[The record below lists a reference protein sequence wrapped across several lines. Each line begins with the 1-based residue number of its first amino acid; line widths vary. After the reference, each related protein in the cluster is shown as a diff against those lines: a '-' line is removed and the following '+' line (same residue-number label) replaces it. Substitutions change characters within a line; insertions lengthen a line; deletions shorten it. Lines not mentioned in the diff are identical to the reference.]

1 MEKKLKLSV
10 SGKTKKSLKNIDV
23 NKFSGKRSVVIEKSS
38 NKLVK
43 RGSSF
48 APKKTLFDSKF
59 KSTTSDFEKR
69 KLAEQRAT
77 KRLKDESNVKDKKL
91 ETTLDEQGVVTK
103 NAKPGDPMPKS
114 ETGTPG
120 QGIQDLGGPTPF
132 NSKPDDD
139 SNKMKTGGG
148 PTATPPQTKPSDASG
163 QKAEFST
170 KGDVHASHEPEG
182 EVIEEEQEE
191 ETIQV
196 DLSADVAALTEG
208 EDLSEEFKAKAATIF
223 EAAVISRLNEELG
236 RMHDDYAK
244 VLEEEIE
251 SVKTELAEK
260 VDEYLSFA
268 TNKWA
273 KDNALAIEHGI
284 KTEMAESVLAGLKQ
298 VFSENF
304 IDVPEEKVDLVD
316 EMTGQLDTMEKK
328 LNSQIEENV
337 TLTKEI
343 GGYIKNGIVTELSD
357 GLSVAQK
364 EKFASLT
371 DAVEFENEESFR
383 EKVKTIRESYF
394 NNGKPEATTVTEDV
408 EVDASTQVDGT
419 MGAYVNALSR
429 WAK

>member
-1 MEKKLKLSV
+1 MSE
-10 SGKTKKSLKNIDV
+10 
-23 NKFSGKRSVVIEKSS
+23 
-38 NKLVK
+38 
-43 RGSSF
+43 
-48 APKKTLFDSKF
+48 
-59 KSTTSDFEKR
+59 
-69 KLAEQRAT
+69 
-77 KRLKDESNVKDKKL
+77 KL

-316 EMTGQLDTMEKK
+316 EMTEQLDTMEKK

-337 TLTKEI
+337 ALTKEI

-394 NNGKPEATTVTEDV
+394 NNGKPEATTVSEDV
-408 EVDASTQVDGT
+408 EVDASTQVEGT

>member
-1 MEKKLKLSV
+1 M
-10 SGKTKKSLKNIDV
+10 
-23 NKFSGKRSVVIEKSS
+23 
-38 NKLVK
+38 
-43 RGSSF
+43 
-48 APKKTLFDSKF
+48 
-59 KSTTSDFEKR
+59 SD
-69 KLAEQRAT
+69 
-77 KRLKDESNVKDKKL
+77 KL
-91 ETTLDEQGVVTK
+91 EKTVTESSVTA

-114 ETGTPG
+114 EAGTPG
-120 QGIQDLGGPTPF
+120 QPGYQDLGGPTPS
-132 NSKPDDD
+132 NSKPDDE
-139 SNKMKTGGG
+139 SNKYKTGGG
-148 PTATPPQTKPSDASG
+148 PTAVPPSTKPSDASA

-170 KGDVHASHEPEG
+170 KGDVHASHKPEG
-182 EVIEEEQEE
+182 EEITEEETT

-273 KDNALAIEHGI
+273 KDNSLALEHGI
-284 KTEMAESVLAGLKQ
+284 KTEMAESVLGGLKQ
-298 VFSENF
+298 VFAENF
-304 IDVPEEKVDLVD
+304 IEVPDEKVDLVD

-337 TLTKEI
+337 SLTNEI
-343 GGYIKNGIVTELSD
+343 GGYIKNGIVNELSD

-371 DAVEFENEESFR
+371 DAVEFENEETFR

-394 NNGKPEATTVTEDV
+394 NDGKPATNVVTEDV
-408 EVDASTQVDGT
+408 EVDAPSVEGT

>member
-1 MEKKLKLSV
+1 MMSKIEE
-10 SGKTKKSLKNIDV
+10 KSL
-23 NKFSGKRSVVIEKSS
+23 
-38 NKLVK
+38 
-43 RGSSF
+43 
-48 APKKTLFDSKF
+48 
-59 KSTTSDFEKR
+59 
-69 KLAEQRAT
+69 
-77 KRLKDESNVKDKKL
+77 DENA
-91 ETTLDEQGVVTK
+91 VTA
-103 NAKPGDPMPKS
+103 NAKPADPMPKS
-114 ETGTPG
+114 EAGTPG
-120 QGIQDLGGPTPF
+120 QAGYQDLGGPTPM

-139 SNKMKTGGG
+139 SNKYKTGGG

-163 QKAEFST
+163 KTVDSM
-170 KGDVHASHEPEG
+170 KGDVKAGHEPEG
-182 EVIEEEQEE
+182 DVIAEDEAQKEEEVIE
-191 ETIQV
+191 V
-196 DLSADVAALTEG
+196 DLSADVQALTEG
-208 EDLSEEFKAKAATIF
+208 EDLSEEFKEKAKTIF
-223 EAAVISRLNEELG
+223 EAAVVTRLNEELG

-337 TLTKEI
+337 ALTKEI

-408 EVDASTQVDGT
+408 EVDASTQVEGT

>member
-1 MEKKLKLSV
+1 M
-10 SGKTKKSLKNIDV
+10 
-23 NKFSGKRSVVIEKSS
+23 
-38 NKLVK
+38 
-43 RGSSF
+43 
-48 APKKTLFDSKF
+48 
-59 KSTTSDFEKR
+59 SD
-69 KLAEQRAT
+69 
-77 KRLKDESNVKDKKL
+77 KL
-91 ETTLDEQGVVTK
+91 EKTVTESSVTA

-114 ETGTPG
+114 EAGTPG
-120 QGIQDLGGPTPF
+120 QPGYQDLGGPTPS
-132 NSKPDDD
+132 NSKPDDE
-139 SNKMKTGGG
+139 SNKYKTGGG
-148 PTATPPQTKPSDASG
+148 PTATPPQTKPSDASA

-170 KGDVHASHEPEG
+170 KGDVHASHKPEG
-182 EVIEEEQEE
+182 EEITEEEKE

-408 EVDASTQVDGT
+408 EVDASTQVEGT

>member
-1 MEKKLKLSV
+1 M
-10 SGKTKKSLKNIDV
+10 
-23 NKFSGKRSVVIEKSS
+23 
-38 NKLVK
+38 
-43 RGSSF
+43 
-48 APKKTLFDSKF
+48 
-59 KSTTSDFEKR
+59 SD
-69 KLAEQRAT
+69 
-77 KRLKDESNVKDKKL
+77 KL
-91 ETTLDEQGVVTK
+91 EKTVTESSVTA

-114 ETGTPG
+114 EAGTPG
-120 QGIQDLGGPTPF
+120 QPGYQDLGGPTPS
-132 NSKPDDD
+132 NSKPDDE
-139 SNKMKTGGG
+139 SNKYKTGGG
-148 PTATPPQTKPSDASG
+148 PTATPPQTKPSDASA

-170 KGDVHASHEPEG
+170 KGDVHASHKPEG
-182 EVIEEEQEE
+182 EEITEEEKE

-273 KDNALAIEHGI
+273 KDNSLALEHGI

-337 TLTKEI
+337 SLTNEI
-343 GGYIKNGIVTELSD
+343 GGYIKNGIVNELSD
-357 GLSVAQK
+357 GLSVSQK

-408 EVDASTQVDGT
+408 EVDAPSVEGT

>member
-1 MEKKLKLSV
+1 MSKIEE
-10 SGKTKKSLKNIDV
+10 KSL
-23 NKFSGKRSVVIEKSS
+23 
-38 NKLVK
+38 
-43 RGSSF
+43 
-48 APKKTLFDSKF
+48 
-59 KSTTSDFEKR
+59 
-69 KLAEQRAT
+69 
-77 KRLKDESNVKDKKL
+77 DENA
-91 ETTLDEQGVVTK
+91 VTA
-103 NAKPGDPMPKS
+103 NAKPADPMPKS
-114 ETGTPG
+114 EAGTPG
-120 QGIQDLGGPTPF
+120 QAGYQDLGGPTPM

-139 SNKMKTGGG
+139 SNKYKTGGG

-163 QKAEFST
+163 KTVDSM
-170 KGDVHASHEPEG
+170 KGDVKAGHEPEG
-182 EVIEEEQEE
+182 DVIAEDEAQKEEEVIE
-191 ETIQV
+191 V
-196 DLSADVAALTEG
+196 DLSADVQALTEG
-208 EDLSEEFKAKAATIF
+208 EDLSEEFKEKAKTIF
-223 EAAVISRLNEELG
+223 EAAVVTRLNEELG

-298 VFSENF
+298 AFSENF

-408 EVDASTQVDGT
+408 EVDAPSVEGT

>member
-1 MEKKLKLSV
+1 M
-10 SGKTKKSLKNIDV
+10 
-23 NKFSGKRSVVIEKSS
+23 
-38 NKLVK
+38 
-43 RGSSF
+43 
-48 APKKTLFDSKF
+48 
-59 KSTTSDFEKR
+59 SD
-69 KLAEQRAT
+69 
-77 KRLKDESNVKDKKL
+77 KL
-91 ETTLDEQGVVTK
+91 EKTVTESSVTA

-114 ETGTPG
+114 EAGTPG
-120 QGIQDLGGPTPF
+120 QPGYQDLGGPTPS
-132 NSKPDDD
+132 NSKPDDE
-139 SNKMKTGGG
+139 SNKYKTGGG
-148 PTATPPQTKPSDASG
+148 PTAVPPSTKPSDASA

-170 KGDVHASHEPEG
+170 KGDVHASHKPEG
-182 EVIEEEQEE
+182 EEITEEETT

-251 SVKTELAEK
+251 SVKNELAEK

-337 TLTKEI
+337 SLTNEI
-343 GGYIKNGIVTELSD
+343 CGYIKNGIVNELSD
-357 GLSVAQK
+357 GLSVSQK

-408 EVDASTQVDGT
+408 EVDAPSVEGT

>member
-1 MEKKLKLSV
+1 
-10 SGKTKKSLKNIDV
+10 
-23 NKFSGKRSVVIEKSS
+23 
-38 NKLVK
+38 
-43 RGSSF
+43 
-48 APKKTLFDSKF
+48 
-59 KSTTSDFEKR
+59 
-69 KLAEQRAT
+69 
-77 KRLKDESNVKDKKL
+77 
-91 ETTLDEQGVVTK
+91 
-103 NAKPGDPMPKS
+103 MPKS

-408 EVDASTQVDGT
+408 EVDASTQVEGT

>member
-1 MEKKLKLSV
+1 M
-10 SGKTKKSLKNIDV
+10 
-23 NKFSGKRSVVIEKSS
+23 
-38 NKLVK
+38 
-43 RGSSF
+43 
-48 APKKTLFDSKF
+48 
-59 KSTTSDFEKR
+59 SD
-69 KLAEQRAT
+69 
-77 KRLKDESNVKDKKL
+77 KL
-91 ETTLDEQGVVTK
+91 EKTVTESSVTA

-114 ETGTPG
+114 EAGTPG
-120 QGIQDLGGPTPF
+120 QPGYQDLGGPTPS
-132 NSKPDDD
+132 NSKPDDE
-139 SNKMKTGGG
+139 SNKYKTGGG
-148 PTATPPQTKPSDASG
+148 PTATPPQTKPSDASA

-170 KGDVHASHEPEG
+170 KGDVHASHKPEG
-182 EVIEEEQEE
+182 EEITEEEKE

-251 SVKTELAEK
+251 SVKNELAEK

-337 TLTKEI
+337 SLSNEI
-343 GGYIKNGIVTELSD
+343 GGYIKNGIVNELSD
-357 GLSVAQK
+357 GLSVSQK

-408 EVDASTQVDGT
+408 EVDAPSVEGT

>member
-1 MEKKLKLSV
+1 MSE
-10 SGKTKKSLKNIDV
+10 
-23 NKFSGKRSVVIEKSS
+23 
-38 NKLVK
+38 
-43 RGSSF
+43 
-48 APKKTLFDSKF
+48 
-59 KSTTSDFEKR
+59 
-69 KLAEQRAT
+69 
-77 KRLKDESNVKDKKL
+77 KL

-251 SVKTELAEK
+251 SVKNELAEK

-316 EMTGQLDTMEKK
+316 EMTEQLDTMEKK

-394 NNGKPEATTVTEDV
+394 NNGKPEATTVSEDV
-408 EVDASTQVDGT
+408 EVDASTQVEGT

>member
-1 MEKKLKLSV
+1 MSE
-10 SGKTKKSLKNIDV
+10 
-23 NKFSGKRSVVIEKSS
+23 
-38 NKLVK
+38 
-43 RGSSF
+43 
-48 APKKTLFDSKF
+48 
-59 KSTTSDFEKR
+59 
-69 KLAEQRAT
+69 
-77 KRLKDESNVKDKKL
+77 KL

-170 KGDVHASHEPEG
+170 KGDVHASHQPEG
-182 EVIEEEQEE
+182 EEITEEE
-191 ETIQV
+191 ETETIAV

-223 EAAVISRLNEELG
+223 EAAVISRLNEELS
-236 RMHDDYAK
+236 RIHDDYAK

-251 SVKTELAEK
+251 SVKNELAEK

-273 KDNALAIEHGI
+273 KDNALALEHGI

-298 VFSENF
+298 VFSENY
-304 IDVPEEKVDLVD
+304 IEVPEEKVDLVD
-316 EMTGQLDTMEKK
+316 EMTSQLDTMEEK

-337 TLTKEI
+337 TLSKEI
-343 GGYIKNGIVTELSD
+343 GGYIKNGIVTELAD

-394 NNGKPEATTVTEDV
+394 NDGKPATTTVTEDV
-408 EVDASTQVDGT
+408 EVDPSTQVESGT
-419 MGAYVNALSR
+419 MSAYVNALSR